1 MSAQSQSDA
10 VIHATA
16 DAIMPPPA
24 VNDVSLASF
33 ALTQVTRITEDAK
46 HEFGT
51 QVTRLQQY
59 YESRVTQAVQDAQ
72 EARQRT
78 EDTRAVRRNRNR
90 ILSLLVVLAMEL
102 IIPTL
107 AVRGWLP
114 SFVVRYEVLAITA
127 PDLAL
132 TAYAWLRRY

>member
-10 VIHATA
+10 IIHATA
-16 DAIMPPPA
+16 DAIMPPPV

-72 EARQRT
+72 AARQKL

-90 ILSLLVVLAMEL
+90 ILTMLVVLAMEL

-107 AVRGWLP
+107 AGWGLLP
-114 SFVVRYEVLAITA
+114 PLIIHYEVLAITA

-132 TAYAWLRRY
+132 TAYAFHKRY